1 MTRTYRQR
9 VRRKRATRPQA
20 SLRRVATGQWRAV
33 SLDRILALPM
43 LDRALGGVLRHPRIL
58 QWIGALA
65 GLVLALL
72 ALRPVF
78 IPLPGTRADDTPRA
92 EAASATPNRAADP
105 AAPRSSEAAIVAV
118 ITAYNQASITAAV
131 LGRADVMAPYLAPD
145 GQAWADVQ
153 AEYARRST
161 RGETHNPALA
171 RWGILRT
178 EIADDTAT
186 IETQEQ
192 WDDIASVGGAVISS
206 RRGILTRSVYHLR
219 HAPAIERWLITTIVS
234 TPIIE

>member
-1 MTRTYRQR
+1 
-9 VRRKRATRPQA
+9 
-20 SLRRVATGQWRAV
+20 VAI
-33 SLDRILALPM
+33 DRILALPI
-43 LDRALGGVLRHPRIL
+43 LDRALAGVLRHPRIV
-58 QWIGALA
+58 QWIGALG
-65 GLVLALL
+65 GLVMVAL

-78 IPLPGTRADDTPRA
+78 LPLAEIRVGETPA
-92 EAASATPNRAADP
+92 IASVSVTPNRAADL
-105 AAPRSSEAAIVAV
+105 AAPKMSEAAIVAL

-131 LGRADVMAPYLAPD
+131 LGRADVMAPYLASD

-161 RGETHNPALA
+161 RGETHNPSLT
-171 RWGILRT
+171 RWGILRI

-206 RRGILTRSVYHLR
+206 RRGILTRTVYYLR
-219 HAPAIERWLITTIVS
+219 RAPALGSWLITTIIS
-234 TPIIE
+234 TPMIA

>member
-9 VRRKRATRPQA
+9 VRRKRAMRAHGVPRRAA
-20 SLRRVATGQWRAV
+20 SLAQQAVAF
-33 SLDRILALPM
+33 DRILALPM
-43 LDRALGGVLRHPRIL
+43 LDRALAHLLRHTRIL
-58 QWIGALA
+58 QWMGALA
-65 GLVLALL
+65 GLVMVAL

-78 IPLPGTRADDTPRA
+78 VSTLGIRADETPPIA
-92 EAASATPNRAADP
+92 SVSATSERAADP
-105 AAPRSSEAAIVAV
+105 AAPSTGEAAIVALV
-118 ITAYNQASITAAV
+118 TAYNQASITAAV

-161 RGETHNPALA
+161 RGETHDPALT
-171 RWGILRT
+171 RWGVMHIQ
-178 EIADDTAT
+178 IAGDTAT

-206 RRGILTRSVYHLR
+206 RRGILMRSVYHLR
-219 HAPAIERWLITTIVS
+219 RAPAPRSWLISTIIS
-234 TPIIE
+234 TPMIA